1 MNVDALSLRELR
13 IEIAERLGYSYFWY
27 EGLYQCYM
35 HHRTTPVAATELSG
49 RPDGDKA
56 TTVNMDD
63 VPNWPAGI
71 ADADALLDDLDRR
84 GAHYEL
90 ASLAGEGFQLAI
102 ITDAPMDE
110 IWSFSARGKTRPEAI
125 CRAWLKAAATTE

>member
-13 IEIAERLGYSYFWY
+13 IEIAERLGYRYYWY
-27 EGLYQCYM
+27 DGLGECYLRDLGIQNTGAM
-35 HHRTTPVAATELSG
+35 ITLAR
-49 RPDGDKA
+49 RPDDYP
-56 TTVNMDD
+56 VNMEF
-63 VPNWPAGI
+63 VPNWPADI
-71 ADADALLDDLDRR
+71 ADADSLLDDLDRR

-125 CRAWLKAAATTE
+125 YRAWLKAAVSE